1 MNDIELSNYIQNN
14 IRKIYILYKDIFQHK
29 HTNINS
35 KYEGIIIID
44 YNNQK
49 NISLNIIRN
58 FDNIST
64 TQKISII
71 NTCY

>member
-1 MNDIELSNYIQNN
+1 MIKNYLITYN
-14 IRKIYILYKDIFQHK
+14 ILYKDIFRHK
-29 HTNINS
+29 YINTKT
-35 KYEGIIIID
+35 KYECIIIMD

-49 NISLNIIRN
+49 NISLNITRN